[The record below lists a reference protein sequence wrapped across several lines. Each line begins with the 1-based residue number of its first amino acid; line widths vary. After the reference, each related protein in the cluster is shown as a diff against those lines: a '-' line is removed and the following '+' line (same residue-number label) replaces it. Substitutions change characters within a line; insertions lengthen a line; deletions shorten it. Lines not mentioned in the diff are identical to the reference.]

1 MTYKIKAEPGYI
13 RAELRGRENVEE
25 TQEFLRA
32 IVHENAKHRRPCVL
46 ISVRMSKP
54 VFQVAA
60 HRLIEYFAELSGE
73 AAHRIALVGDTR
85 DLHMSHEYIELL
97 ARQRGLD
104 VQSFG
109 NETVA
114 LEWLKG
120 RSQAEHS
127 LQRQERQERR
137 ERRDRRQFGE
147 RRRQERRAGTAA
159 LQPA

>member
-1 MTYKIKAEPGYI
+1 MAYKIKAEPGYI
-13 RAELRGRENVEE
+13 RAELRGRETVEE

-32 IVHENAKHRRPCVL
+32 VVRASAKHRHPCIL
-46 ISVRMSKP
+46 ISVRLSKP

-73 AAHRIALVGDTR
+73 VARRIALVGDTR

-104 VQSFG
+104 VHSFG
-109 NETVA
+109 NETAA
-114 LEWLKG
+114 LEWLKSQ
-120 RSQAEHS
+120 SQAERS
-127 LQRQERQERR
+127 RQREERR
-137 ERRDRRQFGE
+137 ERRDRRQLGE
-147 RRRQERRAGTAA
+147 RRRQERRAGTTA